1 MKRTLLL
8 LIITFLLTF
17 SGFLQNKP
25 VRAQEPVIQAVL
37 FYSPSCPHC
46 LDVINEILPPLV
58 DQYGTQLEIFG
69 VNTYTEKG
77 GRLFD
82 ETMKM
87 YSIPP
92 SNQGVP
98 TLVVGDQL
106 LMGSLEI
113 PERLPG
119 IIEEGLDQGG
129 IPYPEIP
136 GLTELRQEMSTS
148 GSAEQSS
155 DPNTDLTL
163 REKFAGDLA
172 GNTLSVIA
180 LVIMVSVLIQTGLVI
195 QKNQVIANDA
205 KLFWLVP
212 ALAVIGIGVA
222 SYLAFVEFTRTEA
235 VCGPVGRC
243 NTVQQSPYATLFGV
257 LPVGFLGVLG
267 YLAVVFSWLMNKIG
281 PEKWRKEFAFLLW
294 FVSLF
299 GTGFSIYLTFLEPF
313 VIGASCMWCLGSAL
327 IMTALLILTT
337 RNALKHEVFRRAL
350 ET

>member
-1 MKRTLLL
+1 MKRSILL
-8 LIITFLLTF
+8 LIIIFLLIF
-17 SGFLQNKP
+17 SGFLQYKP

-46 LDVINEILPPLV
+46 LEVINEILPPLV

-77 GRLFD
+77 GLLFD
-82 ETMKM
+82 ETMKT

-92 SNQGVP
+92 SNRGVP
-98 TLVVGDQL
+98 TLVVGDHL

-113 PERLPG
+113 PEQLPG
-119 IIEEGLDQGG
+119 IITEGLDQGG

-136 GLTELRQEMSTS
+136 GLSELRQEMSG

-155 DPNTDLTL
+155 APKTDLTL
-163 REKFAGDLA
+163 REKFMGDLA

-180 LVIMVSVLIQTGLVI
+180 LLIMISVLIQTGLVI
-195 QKNQVIANDA
+195 QKNRIIANNA

-212 ALAVIGIGVA
+212 LLAVIGIGVA

-243 NTVQQSPYATLFGV
+243 NTVQQSPYATLFGI

-267 YLAVVFSWLMNKIG
+267 YLAVIFSWLMNRIG
-281 PEKWRKEFAFLLW
+281 PDKWRKGFAFLLW

-299 GTGFSIYLTFLEPF
+299 GIGFSIYLTFLEPF

-327 IMTALLILTT
+327 IMTALLVLST
-337 RNALKHEVFRRAL
+337 RNALKHEVFRRTL
-350 ET
+350 EN